1 MPPTHASH
9 SGSQSDNQF
18 NHSPARHASA
28 THSHFG
34 VFSITHLPTSTV
46 TPSFGGV
53 VYLYHTHTHARTHTC
68 TVILP
73 AVAKL
78 PTLCG
83 HPQSQPPPA
92 PAPSAVV
99 KNHLVMPFACLSLP
113 SSLSV
118 CLPVRHPVCPSPSLS
133 ACPSVHSSLGSQISQ
148 QVS

>member
-9 SGSQSDNQF
+9 SGSHSDNQF
-18 NHSPARHASA
+18 NHFPARHASA

-53 VYLYHTHTHARTHTC
+53 VYLYHTHTHTCTRTHTC

-73 AVAKL
+73 AVVRL
-78 PTLCG
+78 PTLCA

-118 CLPVRHPVCPSPSLS
+118 RLPVCPSPSLS